1 MYKRFLCELYLFTLS
16 KWIVFMHLFLVI
28 VSVQIYAKFVVVPV
42 GLVLELVLFL
52 QTVLHV
58 LPIILLTQEPVSV
71 QLALGFA
78 IVVTVFLHRIV
89 THAQLGLSIT

>member
-1 MYKRFLCELYLFTLS
+1 
-16 KWIVFMHLFLVI
+16 MHLFLVI
-28 VSVQIYAKFVVVPV
+28 VSVQLYAKFVVVPV
-42 GLVLELVLFL
+42 GLALELVLFL

>member
-1 MYKRFLCELYLFTLS
+1 
-16 KWIVFMHLFLVI
+16 MHLFLVI
-28 VSVQIYAKFVVVPV
+28 VSVQLYAKFVVVPV
-42 GLVLELVLFL
+42 GLALELVLFL

-78 IVVTVFLHRIV
+78 IVVTVFLPPIV
-89 THAQLGLSIT
+89 THVQLGLSIT